1 MPPKPCQEQE
11 RVNRSLDE
19 KIWGWACL
27 RPACVTT
34 NAPAAADDAAS
45 AFAIRRPAGATP
57 KIVLKVASLYCRDAD
72 ERRDLAQEITMQLW
86 RAFPSYDEAR
96 PFSTWMY
103 RIALNVA
110 ISFARS

>member
-1 MPPKPCQEQE
+1 MPPTS
-11 RVNRSLDE
+11 SLSIE
-19 KIWGWACL
+19 L
-27 RPACVTT
+27 PPTFPACI
-34 NAPAAADDAAS
+34 AAS
-45 AFAIRRPAGATP
+45 SDLLEQHR
-57 KIVLKVASLYCRDAD
+57 KIVLKVASRYCRDAD